1 MKKAD
6 NAESFLFSN
15 RLENLS
21 ALLKNGVLDNMSNL
35 DQLYEYILWYF
46 GGLMPVQFMV
56 IAGYIIFFTKNSYG
70 RSEYMKG
77 ENLRSLKSVI
87 FGCFVLRW

>member
-6 NAESFLFSN
+6 NAVSFLFSN

-21 ALLKNGVLDNMSNL
+21 ALVKNGFLNNMSNV

-46 GGLMPVQFMV
+46 SGLMPVQFMV
-56 IAGYIIFFTKNSYG
+56 IAAYINFLRKRHTAVRNIRRVKTEDPLPYSDRAFLV
-70 RSEYMKG
+70 
-77 ENLRSLKSVI
+77 NL
-87 FGCFVLRW
+87 

>member
-21 ALLKNGVLDNMSNL
+21 ALLKNGVLNNMSKV
-35 DQLYEYILWYF
+35 DQLYEYILWCF
-46 GGLMPVQFMV
+46 SGLMPVQFKV
-56 IAGYIIFFTKNSYG
+56 IVGYINF
-70 RSEYMKG
+70 
-77 ENLRSLKSVI
+77 L
-87 FGCFVLRW
+87 